1 MRSADI
7 FRVEAKRNPQTT
19 PARRSDD
26 APEPLAGSGEHHVT
40 VDCANAPVT
49 FVRACLPIVLVLA
62 AACAS
67 DSSVPPQLPLITTPN
82 SVRLVSDPGDV
93 IGNGGSYDY
102 SPANALL
109 TVNPFRNEISI
120 RVVGDSVWDA
130 YLVIPGGVKLRAGTF
145 TDLPGYP
152 STTAAGGAFRWA
164 SQERQCAPSNSA
176 VTIER
181 AEYDGD
187 ALLAIDLRFEQRC
200 GALSAALRGTVHWQA
215 GDRVGPSGPV
225 VPVPASLWQPPVG
238 STPVKVSYVYLDMDA
253 SFAPG
258 ASFPRTIVPAPSV
271 VPVSVTGR
279 NVSVTAEDTVAKLAM
294 NGRFQLL
301 LGQTEIKVGYYHD
314 LRGNSAT
321 AAPAGALDVTLN
333 ARGCATHVGWF
344 AVDHVFYFNG
354 LLTQIDLRFEERCSD
369 FSAPMRGQIH
379 WRESP

>member
-1 MRSADI
+1 MNFI
-7 FRVEAKRNPQTT
+7 
-19 PARRSDD
+19 
-26 APEPLAGSGEHHVT
+26 
-40 VDCANAPVT
+40 
-49 FVRACLPIVLVLA
+49 RACLPVAVSFV

-67 DSSVPPQLPLITTPN
+67 DSGVQPPLPPTTTPN
-82 SVRLVSDPGDV
+82 SVRLVSDPGDE

-109 TVNPFRNEISI
+109 TVNPFRNQVSI

-130 YLVIPGGVKLRAGTF
+130 YLVLPGEVKLQAGTF
-145 TDLPGYP
+145 TDLPSYP
-152 STTAAGGAFRWA
+152 STNAAGGAFRWA
-164 SQERQCAPSNSA
+164 SQDRQCAPSTSA

-181 AEYDGD
+181 VEYDGD

-200 GALSAALRGTVHWQA
+200 GAQTGALRGTVHWRA

-238 STPVKVSYVYLDMDA
+238 STPATVSYVYLETDT
-253 SFAPG
+253 SLAPG
-258 ASFPRTIVPAPSV
+258 VSFPRTILPSPSV

-279 NVSVTAEDTVAKLAM
+279 SVSVTAEDTVAKLAM
-294 NGRFQLL
+294 NGKFQLL
-301 LGQTEIKVGYYHD
+301 LGQTEIKAGYYHD
-314 LRGNSAT
+314 LRGI
-321 AAPAGALDVTLN
+321 AANDLLAGALDVTLN

-369 FSAPMRGQIH
+369 FRAPMRGKIH